1 MSIVCKI
8 ILLFNLFCINLAGWH
23 YEVIIQLMGW
33 WYTFSRAGLILQVFL
48 DGFVY
53 IELEILIN
61 RIPSPSFVYVWF
73 SFFYF
78 KISKCPQRFS
88 FFWIRNLLTP
98 EEQIAFRYYFLKI
111 VQSSL

>member
-1 MSIVCKI
+1 MM
-8 ILLFNLFCINLAGWH
+8 A
-23 YEVIIQLMGW
+23 Y
-33 WYTFSRAGLILQVFL
+33 FSRAGLILQVFL

-61 RIPSPSFVYVWF
+61 WIPSPSFVYVWF

-88 FFWIRNLLTP
+88 FFWICNLLTP